1 MERGAP
7 FRTDALRVALVSE
20 YYYPDIGGMPEH
32 VHQLGRSLV
41 ARGHSVTLI
50 TTEFPGH
57 VELPLETPFEVVRL
71 GRASPPLITNGSLS
85 LAAVGWGLRRRLT
98 RLFAERRFD
107 VIHVHAP
114 IFPTLA
120 LLAIACAPSDAALV
134 GTLHTHF
141 VDSSVL
147 RLFRQPLQRYLDALD
162 GLIAVSDTALDSMQ
176 RIGFRCDAEIIPN
189 GVDLDG
195 WRRGRRIPSLRG
207 QADLMLLCQA
217 RLEPRNR
224 IETVIAAQRTLH
236 DLGHKLR
243 FQILGEGPRRREL
256 TIQAAG
262 LDTVFAGAVV
272 GARAD
277 YAASADVFCFT
288 AEIASH
294 PMSLLEG
301 MAAGLPIIA
310 HPISGVRELIRDGVE
325 GLLVPL
331 GDVAGYAR
339 ALRVLGQS
347 ATLRQNLANAA
358 QQRVAP
364 FGWSQIAAR
373 IEATYRRLL
382 DERKRQLS
390 GTVASSGL
398 WV

>member
-1 MERGAP
+1 M
-7 FRTDALRVALVSE
+7 RVALVSE

-32 VHQLGRSLV
+32 VHQLGRSL
-41 ARGHSVTLI
+41 AALGHSVTVI
-50 TTEFPGH
+50 TTELPGN
-57 VELPLETPFEVVRL
+57 VDLPLETPFEVVRL

-85 LAAVGWGLRRRLT
+85 LAAVGFGLRRRLS

-120 LLAIACAPSDAALV
+120 LLAIACAPAESALV

-141 VDSSVL
+141 IDSSVL
-147 RLFRQPLQRYLDALD
+147 RFFRTPLQRYLDALD
-162 GLIAVSDTALDSMQ
+162 GLIAVSDTALESMQ

-195 WRRGRRIPSLRG
+195 WRSGRRIPSLRG
-207 QADLMLLCQA
+207 QADLVLLSQA

-224 IETVIAAQRTLH
+224 IETVIAAQRLLH
-236 DLGHKLR
+236 DDGHKLR

-256 TIQAAG
+256 AIQAAG

-272 GARAD
+272 AARAD

-294 PMSLLEG
+294 PMSLIEG
-301 MAAGLPIIA
+301 MAAGLPIVA
-310 HPISGVRELIRDGVE
+310 HPIAGVRELIRDGVD

-331 GDVAGYAR
+331 GDVVGYAR
-339 ALRVLGQS
+339 ALRLLGQS
-347 ATLRQNLANAA
+347 PTLRQNLAHMA

-364 FGWSQIAAR
+364 FGWPQIAAR

-382 DERKRQLS
+382 DERTIRFS
-390 GTVASSGL
+390 GMVASSGL
-398 WV
+398 WD

>member
-1 MERGAP
+1 M
-7 FRTDALRVALVSE
+7 RVALVSE

-32 VHQLGRSLV
+32 VHQLGRSL
-41 ARGHSVTLI
+41 AALGHSVTVI

-57 VELPLETPFEVVRL
+57 VDLPLETPFEVVRL

-85 LAAVGWGLRRRLT
+85 LAAVGFGLRRRLS

-120 LLAIACAPSDAALV
+120 LLAIACAPTESVLV
-134 GTLHTHF
+134 GTLHSHF
-141 VDSSVL
+141 IDSSVL
-147 RLFRQPLQRYLDALD
+147 RFFRQPLQRYLDALD
-162 GLIAVSDTALDSMQ
+162 GLIAVSDTALESMQ

-195 WRRGRRIPSLRG
+195 WRSGRRMPSLRG
-207 QADLMLLCQA
+207 QADLVLLSQA

-224 IETVIAAQRTLH
+224 IETVIAAQRLLH
-236 DLGHKLR
+236 DDGYKLR
-243 FQILGEGPRRREL
+243 FQILGEGPLRREL
-256 TIQAAG
+256 AVQAAG

-272 GARAD
+272 AARAD

-294 PMSLLEG
+294 PMSLIEG
-301 MAAGLPIIA
+301 MAAGLPIVA
-310 HPISGVRELIRDGVE
+310 HPIAGVRELIREGVE

-331 GDVAGYAR
+331 GDVVGYAR

-347 ATLRQNLANAA
+347 PTLRRSLANAA

-382 DERKRQLS
+382 DERTIRFS
-390 GTVASSGL
+390 GTVESSGL